1 MRPIIAA
8 SSTSQHQAELH
19 LGEAVSSGQIGT
31 DVGMV
36 SFGGPVGVIAFMGSM
51 GAIEGNGLG
60 VRVVG
65 ARLRR

>member
-1 MRPIIAA
+1 M
-8 SSTSQHQAELH
+8 
-19 LGEAVSSGQIGT
+19 SSGQIGT
-31 DVGMV
+31 DVGMS
-36 SFGGPVGVIAFMGSM
+36 SFGGPVGVIECMGSM